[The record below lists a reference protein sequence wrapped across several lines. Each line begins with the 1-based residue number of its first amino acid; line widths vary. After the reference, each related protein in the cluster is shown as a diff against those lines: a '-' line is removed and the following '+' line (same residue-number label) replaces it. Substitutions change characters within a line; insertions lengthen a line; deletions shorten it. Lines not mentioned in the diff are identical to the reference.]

1 MRDGE
6 SGLDLDL
13 PGGPVTVVSVPRAP
27 FSMSLSMRGRLI
39 AQSGR
44 PGMVIL
50 DIRTGSPPA
59 CLGPRAAPRTW
70 VLGIPVPS
78 PVLPAPED
86 GDPAAS

>member
-1 MRDGE
+1 
-6 SGLDLDL
+6 
-13 PGGPVTVVSVPRAP
+13 
-27 FSMSLSMRGRLI
+27 MRGRVI

-50 DIRTGSPPA
+50 DNRTGSPLA

-78 PVLPAPED
+78 RYGLGRLD